1 MGRRVAIVGAGQT
14 DSRGRHDNLDVPG
27 LARQAMR
34 GALESADLA
43 SSAIESYVI
52 GIAPEAF
59 EGVNNPDKWI
69 VGAIGATGK
78 PTFRVHTGGT
88 TGAAAALAA
97 IDLVSSGQADLVA
110 VVAVQRIGQSP
121 DAQKILNTIWDP
133 IYERDF
139 SLNTIVLASLRSARA
154 MQAHGITEEHWAAVS
169 VRNHAN
175 GAKNSRAHIRKN
187 VTVDDVM
194 RSPMLTW
201 PIKRLDACPRSE
213 AACAIIVASED
224 VAKKMTPNPVWVQ
237 GYGSAS
243 DTYYIGDR
251 LGTLADS
258 EFLDAAALRKAGES
272 AYAMAGIKDPTDEL
286 DVVELYA
293 PFTSSETQAFEALGF
308 CERGQAKTLVEK
320 DFGSFDSPVVMNPS
334 GGVQCSNPIG
344 ATGLIRIAELFN
356 QLTGTAGPIQ
366 VPDARRG
373 LATAAGGSSQFYSV
387 TIMGLDRPE

>member
-14 DSRGRHDNLDVPG
+14 DSRGRHDNLDAPE

-34 GALESADLA
+34 RALESADLTPA
-43 SSAIESYVI
+43 AIESYVI

-69 VGAIGATGK
+69 IGAVGASGK
-78 PTFRVHTGGT
+78 PTYRVHTGGT

-97 IDLVSSGQADLVA
+97 VDLVASGQVDLVA
-110 VVAVQRIGQSP
+110 VVALQRIGQSP
-121 DAQKILNTIWDP
+121 DAQRILNTIWDP

-139 SLNTIVLASLRSARA
+139 ALNTIVLASLRSARA
-154 MQAHGITEEHWAAVS
+154 MQLHGITEEHWAAVS

-175 GAKNSRAHIRKN
+175 GARNPRAHIRKN
-187 VTVDDVM
+187 VTVEDVM
-194 RSPMLTW
+194 ASPMLTW
-201 PIKRLDACPRSE
+201 PIKTLDACPRSE

-224 VAKKMTPNPVWVQ
+224 VAKRMTPTPVWVQ

-251 LGTLADS
+251 LGTLPDS
-258 EFLDAAALRKAGES
+258 EFLDAAALRKAGAT
-272 AYAMAGIKDPTDEL
+272 AYAMAGVTDPVREL
-286 DVVELYA
+286 DLVELYA
-293 PFTSSETQAFEALGF
+293 PFTSSETQAWEALRF
-308 CERGQAKTLVEK
+308 CDPGQAKTLVEE
-320 DFGSFDSPVVMNPS
+320 DFGSRNSPVVMNPS

-344 ATGLIRIAELFN
+344 ATGLVRIAELFD
-356 QLTGTAGPIQ
+356 QLTGTAGDIQ

-387 TIMGLDRPE
+387 TIMGLDQP